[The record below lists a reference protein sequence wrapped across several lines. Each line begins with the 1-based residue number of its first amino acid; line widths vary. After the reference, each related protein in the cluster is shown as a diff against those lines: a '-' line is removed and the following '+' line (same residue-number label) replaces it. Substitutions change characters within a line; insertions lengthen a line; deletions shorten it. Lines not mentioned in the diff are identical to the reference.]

1 MTQTPVPSRF
11 LLSKKRP
18 GTQPRSQADE
28 GGSSSTHQFRAT
40 PRFSSTPR
48 PASTQ
53 VPQFATPSTLTLKQ
67 RSSRPDSTQQDI
79 IESSQVSPENSPPTP
94 ADELDVVLSS
104 DPIEVDASFPSQ
116 SPEADG
122 HDRVNGEPSPKRR
135 RISISPEPDSNLRA
149 ERASTIP
156 PSDESSDD
164 DDDDAPPKTHKTDLL
179 NDVESEWD
187 SEDDSSGMEQ
197 EERDMSNDGQ
207 DEPRP
212 GARPKFHQAPRF
224 KASEQLEARQQT
236 SLPEV
241 FSPQRRGVKYV
252 AGGLAAELRDWLV
265 EVKGSDDGG
274 QGFANPVSLT
284 AYGVRRMPGLSLVST
299 ADPGGEPGVRVILAG
314 DGKITGLG
322 KPEVAVSGSVITISP
337 PAWDVDLGP
346 ATGKWAI
353 ACDWTVREDAPKA

>member
-1 MTQTPVPSRF
+1 MPSRF

-28 GGSSSTHQFRAT
+28 GGSSSTHQFRTT

-53 VPQFATPSTLTLKQ
+53 VPHFATPSTLTLKQ
-67 RSSRPDSTQQDI
+67 RSSRPESTQDI
-79 IESSQVSPENSPPTP
+79 IESSQVSPENSPPAP
-94 ADELDVVLSS
+94 ADEVDVVLSS
-104 DPIEVDASFPSQ
+104 DAIEVDASFPSQ
-116 SPEADG
+116 SPGADG
-122 HDRVNGEPSPKRR
+122 HDRVNDEPAYKRR
-135 RISISPEPDSNLRA
+135 RISISPEPDSNIRA

-164 DDDDAPPKTHKTDLL
+164 DDAPPTNYKADLL
-179 NDVESEWD
+179 NDVESGWD
-187 SEDDSSGMEQ
+187 SEDDGSGMEQ

-207 DEPRP
+207 EEPRP

-224 KASEQLEARQQT
+224 KTSEQLEARQQT
-236 SLPEV
+236 NLPEV

-284 AYGVRRMPGLSLVST
+284 AYQVRRIPGLSLVST
-299 ADPGGEPGVRVILAG
+299 AEPGGEPGVRVILAG
-314 DGKITGLG
+314 DGKVTGLG
-322 KPEVAVSGSVITISP
+322 KPEMAVSGSVITISP

-353 ACDWTVREDAPKA
+353 ACDWTVRDDASKA